1 MSEID
6 LGTFAEYLRPI
17 GPHMPPQLIS
27 PSSFANISRT
37 AHVLPGALA
46 MGLFGFECRLAE
58 EAPVADFQ
66 LCADAAFNAKN
77 SLARTIASGNVLL
90 NNHRVWQRINDFVEA
105 WSASESLLNKH
116 LRNIWLEFDISDAP
130 REVPVPSIFLGLYT
144 SEERRST
151 PAENN
156 NGTANER
163 ADPSTIQ
170 VVCLNALTLLMGNPV
185 LEPVAQKFREAIQ
198 KIPAPGE
205 VGFVGTMLARN
216 VNAFRMI
223 VRGLDRMRIIE
234 YLSHLHWPGQLS
246 EVEAALDSTSRF
258 SDYLWLNID
267 VGEHIYPKI
276 SWECYFNKRAQPQ
289 DDGRWQE
296 FLDYLVESEMC
307 LPAKREGLLAYPA
320 VIGQSTAGALW
331 PDSLRLLSRA
341 LGPLALRR
349 CVTALHHIKIVYQP
363 GRPLEAKAY
372 LCAHYE

>member
-27 PSSFANISRT
+27 PSSFAHISRT
-37 AHVLPGALA
+37 AHVIPGALA
-46 MGLFGFECRLAE
+46 MSLFGFECRLAE
-58 EAPVADFQ
+58 EEPVADFQ

-77 SLARTIASGNVLL
+77 SLARTITFGNVLL
-90 NNHRVWQRINDFVEA
+90 NNHRVWQHINDFVAA
-105 WSASESLLNKH
+105 WSASGSLLNKY
-116 LRNIWLEFDISDAP
+116 LRNIWLEFDMSDSP
-130 REVPVPSIFLGLYT
+130 REVPVPSIFFGLYS
-144 SEERRST
+144 SEERRDT
-151 PAENN
+151 KAENE
-156 NGTANER
+156 NGTPSER
-163 ADPSTIQ
+163 DDPSTIP
-170 VVCLNALTLLMGNPV
+170 VMCLNALTLLRGNSVP
-185 LEPVAQKFREAIQ
+185 EPVAQKVRETIQ

-205 VGFVGTMLARN
+205 VGFVGAMLARN
-216 VNAFRMI
+216 MDTFRLI
-223 VRGLDRMRIIE
+223 VRGLDRAQIIE
-234 YLSHLHWPGQLS
+234 YLSLLDWPGPLS

-258 SDYLWLNID
+258 CDYLWLNVD
-267 VGEHIYPKI
+267 VGERVYPKI
-276 SWECYFNKRAQPQ
+276 SWECYFNGRAQPQ

-296 FLDYLVESEMC
+296 FLDYLVRSGMC

-363 GRPLEAKAY
+363 GQPLEAKAY